1 VFVLFEHQSSNDTL
15 MALRMLRYMLLIW
28 ERWLAK
34 NPDAAPPLPPIIP
47 VVFSHDEGGWRSPTR
62 FHDLFSV
69 DAGTVAILR
78 RFVPAFE
85 ILVDDICAVSDEQLA
100 ARALPPGVAL
110 SLWALRDGR
119 SPETLLAHVP
129 FWATL
134 FDALERVAG
143 GRDVLSRILQYLGEA
158 AGDDSVAIDTFAQ
171 EVIKHA
177 PTASKVIMSSLEK
190 FTEKAHKEGL
200 AKGRAEGLREALLE
214 LLRSEFGELSK
225 EQLRRVEHADEAAL
239 RELMQRI
246 RRADSI
252 AAVFG
257 G

>member
-1 VFVLFEHQSSNDTL
+1 
-15 MALRMLRYMLLIW
+15 
-28 ERWLAK
+28 
-34 NPDAAPPLPPIIP
+34 
-47 VVFSHDEGGWRSPTR
+47 
-62 FHDLFSV
+62 
-69 DAGTVAILR
+69 
-78 RFVPAFE
+78 
-85 ILVDDICAVSDEQLA
+85 
-100 ARALPPGVAL
+100 
-110 SLWALRDGR
+110 
-119 SPETLLAHVP
+119 VP

-158 AGDDSVAIDTFAQ
+158 AGDDSVPIDTFAQ

-190 FTEKAHKEGL
+190 FTERAHKEGL
-200 AKGRAEGLREALLE
+200 AEGRAEGRAEGLAEGRAEGRAEGLREALLE
-214 LLRSEFGELSK
+214 LLRSEFGEVSK
-225 EQLRRVEHADEAAL
+225 EHLRRVEQAGEAAL